1 MACRTYSQTGV
12 DIDLLVVICFGSFF
26 QEACPDRDRLCKDDL
41 YRNPRPASY
50 EYQLKSV
57 GAKLLLSGAWR
68 AEGNGHLTPEVR
80 AMVDR
85 QAIERESADAHSNA
99 SGRQ

>member
-1 MACRTYSQTGV
+1 MTSIELQ
-12 DIDLLVVICFGSFF
+12 
-26 QEACPDRDRLCKDDL
+26 DRG
-41 YRNPRPASY
+41 SY
-50 EYQLKSV
+50 EYQSKSI
-57 GAKLLLSGAWR
+57 GAKPFLSGAWR

-85 QAIERESADAHSNA
+85 QAIERCADAHSNA